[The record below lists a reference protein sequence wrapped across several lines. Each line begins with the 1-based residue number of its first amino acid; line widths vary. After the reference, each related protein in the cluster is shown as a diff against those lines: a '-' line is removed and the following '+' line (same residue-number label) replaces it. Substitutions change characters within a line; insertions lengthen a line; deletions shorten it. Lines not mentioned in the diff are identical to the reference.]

1 MEKEKD
7 MIEKIMEETEK
18 FRMELKNNPELKK
31 SIEDFSKLSDE
42 QQLVI
47 LQILFDRIKN
57 EPISEEE
64 WKQIKKDDMEMDA
77 HEGEMYAEK

>member
-77 HEGEMYAEK
+77 HEGEM